1 MKWTIQRSIKKENNR
16 IPQRT
21 RSFKVLVLFEGSQ
34 CTLKV
39 TIENVGISWKP
50 RSNSLYDYSQS
61 LVPCLIY
68 LSWNILGF
76 KWGQYF
82 ESTPCA

>member
-39 TIENVGISWKP
+39 TIENVGINWKP
-50 RSNSLYDYSQS
+50 NSLYDFSQS
-61 LVPCLIY
+61 LVPC
-68 LSWNILGF
+68 
-76 KWGQYF
+76 
-82 ESTPCA
+82 

>member
-39 TIENVGISWKP
+39 AIENVGINWKP
-50 RSNSLYDYSQS
+50 NSLYDFCQS
-61 LVPCLIY
+61 LVPC
-68 LSWNILGF
+68 
-76 KWGQYF
+76 
-82 ESTPCA
+82 